1 MTQDKVLVWAGPN
14 CSYCEKALDL
24 LEEKLLGNSIDYRI
38 VGERYYWTKEQFI
51 EANPDKKTV
60 PQIYINDKYI
70 GGYTELVEYFKQ

>member
-14 CSYCEKALDL
+14 CSYCEKAFDL
-24 LEEKLLGNSIDYRI
+24 IKAKLGHISIDYRI
-38 VGERYYWTKEQFI
+38 VGQGYYWTKEQFI
-51 EANPDKKTV
+51 EANPGKRTV